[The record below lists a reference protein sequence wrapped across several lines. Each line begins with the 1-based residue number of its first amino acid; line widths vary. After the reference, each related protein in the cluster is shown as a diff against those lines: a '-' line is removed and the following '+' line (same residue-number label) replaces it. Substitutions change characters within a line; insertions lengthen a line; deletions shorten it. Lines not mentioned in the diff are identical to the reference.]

1 MLFLSSEWPWF
12 RENIDLICMILSTT
26 DYSIATNYDRQLVNT
41 TEGMTTLGEE
51 VRKKLVQTRLA
62 VLNVTESKE
71 YSGAHVALM
80 RASNVI
86 RFPFLDPINVC
97 QAEIL
102 KRLRCLDNK
111 ASLNED
117 EQEEQFRLQ
126 DALIISING
135 IAQGLRNSG

>member
-1 MLFLSSEWPWF
+1 MFVIEWPWF
-12 RENIDLICMILSTT
+12 RENIDLICMILSKT
-26 DYSIATNYDRQLVNT
+26 DYSISTNYDRQLVDTNGGLV
-41 TEGMTTLGEE
+41 ELGEE
-51 VRKKLVQTRLA
+51 MRAKLVQTRQA
-62 VLNVTESKE
+62 VLNVTESKD

-102 KRLRCLDNK
+102 KRLRTLDNK
-111 ASLNED
+111 DRLSP
-117 EQEEQFRLQ
+117 EELEEKVVFG
-126 DALIISING
+126 DALILSITG